1 MILAALGCEMSPDRD
16 ENVFGTN
23 MHTICSV
30 CNSEA
35 LFPPLTLED
44 VDFLVSLSISVVVV
58 NIDHPKLRG
67 VSTVGSD
74 GG

>member
-1 MILAALGCEMSPDRD
+1 MILAALGCEMSPDRG

-23 MHTICSV
+23 IHTICSV

-44 VDFLVSLSISVVVV
+44 VDFLVSLSISVVV